1 MIWGDLCHVTLL
13 PEDLRWDWPVSGP
26 PITESQCMAAFTST
40 LRVWKHTSYLT
51 RPETATGCL
60 WYGQERTVEGEG
72 EGERDWEKSVRA
84 WGKECDET
92 EREKDQNER
101 RQSERKVERG
111 DRERERKWERERE
124 QVDKDKRSTS
134 WFWQRESERREEEGE
149 WDKES
154 GKVNVNEWEWERT
167 TEVQFLWPYPSCN
180 LARYNTHDPL
190 GPLSG
195 LNTTGTEKEQPNY
208 VGGRGKAHLLL
219 ILLCCFLLFLCHH
232 YHSPTLCLSVC
243 FVFI

>member
-1 MIWGDLCHVTLL
+1 MAGTLEGWYKEVAQMCSKYNIIKPIFFSFGTWTRYKVHIVCNVLHLIMKHLFNCPVWDLKACGGSGSWMIWGDLCHVTLL

-51 RPETATGCL
+51 RPETATECL
-60 WYGQERTVEGEG
+60 WYGQERTVEGG
-72 EGERDWEKSVRA
+72 RGRDWEKSVRA

-111 DRERERKWERERE
+111 DRERERKGERERE

-134 WFWQRESERREEEGE
+134 WVWQRESERREEEGE
-149 WDKES
+149 WDKEC
-154 GKVNVNEWEWERT
+154 GKGNVNEWEWEREKYRSAIFMT
-167 TEVQFLWPYPSCN
+167 VSFL
-180 LARYNTHDPL
+180 
-190 GPLSG
+190 
-195 LNTTGTEKEQPNY
+195 
-208 VGGRGKAHLLL
+208 
-219 ILLCCFLLFLCHH
+219 
-232 YHSPTLCLSVC
+232 
-243 FVFI
+243 